1 MYRALFH
8 TLSVKG
14 LAIASDLGILANTI
28 AAAVLLH
35 RRKLVSLAEF
45 PWKEFSKTVLVA
57 AIAGGVSW
65 AVVRTI
71 ALRGSRASDL
81 ESLALSTV
89 TWAGAC
95 AAGLWLL
102 RSDLPQALR
111 RPKQAATPADAP
123 KPLADVAQMES

>member
-1 MYRALFH
+1 MWAKTNGALPPVGRAEDGLGADGDAY
-8 TLSVKG
+8 G
-14 LAIASDLGILANTI
+14 LALE
-28 AAAVLLH
+28 AAELSPH
-35 RRKLVSLAEF
+35 
-45 PWKEFSKTVLVA
+45 LVA

-81 ESLALSTV
+81 ESLALSTM

-111 RPKQAATPADAP
+111 RPKRAATASDAT